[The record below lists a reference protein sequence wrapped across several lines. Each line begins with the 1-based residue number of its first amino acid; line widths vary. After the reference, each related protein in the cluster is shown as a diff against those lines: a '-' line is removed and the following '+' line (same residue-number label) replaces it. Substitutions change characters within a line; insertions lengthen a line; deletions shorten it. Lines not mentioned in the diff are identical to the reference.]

1 MEPVLHYFDPQ
12 LEPEEL
18 LKRSQ
23 LSGCSGCTRLHRP
36 PAELSLDKAEG
47 EIRDRKINNYIKVK
61 CSFRAHWTLG
71 VGVAPGANTS
81 EQDTKA
87 EASALQEPGNDTLSK
102 HYIPLNLYR
111 SCKSPCLNF
120 HLSGSPACCCV
131 AQWLLF
137 PAWSSV
143 AEIPDLPQHS
153 LSFENNNHLMTS
165 MSLRSAGS

>member
-1 MEPVLHYFDPQ
+1 MEPVLHYFYPQ

-23 LSGCSGCTRLHRP
+23 LSGCSDCTRLHRP

-47 EIRDRKINNYIKVK
+47 EIRDRKINNYIKIK
-61 CSFRAHWTLG
+61 CRFSALCTLG

-87 EASALQEPGNDTLSK
+87 EASALQEPVNDTLSK

-111 SCKSPCLNF
+111 SYKSPCLNF
-120 HLSGSPACCCV
+120 LLSGSPACCCV
-131 AQWLLF
+131 AQ
-137 PAWSSV
+137 
-143 AEIPDLPQHS
+143 
-153 LSFENNNHLMTS
+153 
-165 MSLRSAGS
+165 